1 VRNLN
6 QPNEV
11 AKLLAE
17 VDQALAA
24 LQPKSYEDAT
34 WLVNQGL
41 REKFLAELRHP
52 LNNESAIAIAGG
64 QISAKFDAF
73 IAICDKTAGW
83 SSHVRG

>member
-1 VRNLN
+1 
-6 QPNEV
+6 
-11 AKLLAE
+11 
-17 VDQALAA
+17 
-24 LQPKSYEDAT
+24 
-34 WLVNQGL
+34 VNQGL
-41 REKFLAELRHP
+41 REKFLAVLRHP